1 MTSLRKAFRAA
12 VILSLMAWAASGPLQ
27 AQVLHYA
34 ALPLGWCNIL
44 GPSSPA
50 GTAMGETVF
59 GGRGP
64 QAGFLNPGLLGL
76 DGLTEAS
83 FVFRLAHSTYRTRMY
98 NPVSMTNDLMKWR
111 RDTVLPEWGGFAFA
125 AGGWRFAGGYS
136 LAEEYNRPEVSFEPG
151 QLDGQS
157 GRLHGL
163 NAAVARSFSGSLGV
177 GISFSYRFGKIDRTY
192 DRRLWWS
199 GEYLEQHYRL
209 SGLAVNFGF
218 AWKLSERVQL
228 GLALRPPVKMAL
240 EFEYL
245 RTYEDPPDTQSGSA
259 EGFYK
264 LPLAVVMSAA
274 VRIDERS
281 SLTADLSY
289 WAWNTVNSGGGSFP
303 MMVPDGP
310 INPLRLGLGM
320 EHDVK
325 LRPGFLKGLRL
336 RAGYIHDRQ
345 HAWGVALDYLTGG
358 FGLDLGKVEVEAAAK
373 LALSPVEEYDRTHT
387 TFFQLGVRHKF

>member
-1 MTSLRKAFRAA
+1 MTSSRKAACSA
-12 VILSLMAWAASGPLQ
+12 VILSALVLAGGGPLQ
-27 AQVLHYA
+27 AQVLQYA

-64 QAGFLNPGLLGL
+64 QAGFLNPGVLGL
-76 DGLTEAS
+76 DGLREAS
-83 FVFRLAHSTYRTRMY
+83 LVFRLAHSTYRTRMY
-98 NPVSMTNDLMKWR
+98 DPVSMTNDLMKWR

-125 AGGWRFAGGYS
+125 AGGWRFAAGYS

-151 QLDGQS
+151 RPESQS

-163 NAAVARSFSGSLGV
+163 NAAVARSFSDSLGI

-192 DRRLWWS
+192 DRRLWS

-209 SGLAVNFGF
+209 NGLAVNFGF
-218 AWKLSERVQL
+218 AWKLSERVRL
-228 GLALRPPVKMAL
+228 GLALRPPVKMDL

-245 RTYEDPPDTQSGSA
+245 RTLEDPPDTQSGSA

-289 WAWNTVNSGGGSFP
+289 WAWNTVNSGGGSIP
-303 MMVPDGP
+303 MMVPDGWV
-310 INPLRLGLGM
+310 NPLRAGVGM

-345 HAWGVALDYLTGG
+345 HAWGVALDFLTGG
-358 FGLDLGKVEVEAAAK
+358 FGLDLGKLEVEAAAK
-373 LALSPVEEYDRTHT
+373 IALAPVEEYDRIHT
-387 TFFQLGVRHKF
+387 SFFQLGVRHKF